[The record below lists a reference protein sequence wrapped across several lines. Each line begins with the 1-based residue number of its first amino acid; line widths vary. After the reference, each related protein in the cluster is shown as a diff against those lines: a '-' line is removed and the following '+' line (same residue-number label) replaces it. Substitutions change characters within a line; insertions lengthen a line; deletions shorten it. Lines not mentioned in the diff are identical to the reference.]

1 AFTMTGIRIVVPVPV
16 DVVFHAR
23 IKLFACFKFR
33 EVGLTCLIARPRC
46 IALDHPVSHRSLG
59 HTGATLGAT
68 THRTSSCSRY
78 SSTRIPGSQ
87 ACSRVARPRCT
98 ALDRLASR
106 TIGGCTGATLG
117 ATAHHTS
124 SDSRHSSTRK
134 LGSHWNLLA
143 STRHCKAPAH

>member
-1 AFTMTGIRIVVPVPV
+1 MTGIRIVVPVPV

-33 EVGLTCLIARPRC
+33 EVSLTCLIARPRC
-46 IALDHPVSHRSLG
+46 IALDHPVSHRIQG
-59 HTGATLGAT
+59 
-68 THRTSSCSRY
+68 R
-78 SSTRIPGSQ
+78 
-87 ACSRVARPRCT
+87 
-98 ALDRLASR
+98 
-106 TIGGCTGATLG
+106 TGATLG